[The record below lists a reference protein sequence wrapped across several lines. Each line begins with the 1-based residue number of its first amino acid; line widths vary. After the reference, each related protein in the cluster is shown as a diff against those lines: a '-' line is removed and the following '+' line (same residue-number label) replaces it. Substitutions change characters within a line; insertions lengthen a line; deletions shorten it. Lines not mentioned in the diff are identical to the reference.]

1 MVEDESESDTQLND
15 LKFGTYVLKVRLSN
29 RSPRT
34 EAYKPYKPESKLSEA
49 YKPLKANA
57 LSYTLVSPFGRVRC
71 LIDAKF
77 SKGLV
82 APMRLRTTDLG
93 LIKSIASLKIFPV
106 ARNSF

>member
-1 MVEDESESDTQLND
+1 MAEDESESDTQLKD
-15 LKFGTYVLKVRLSN
+15 LKFGIYVLKVRLSN

-34 EAYKPYKPESKLSEA
+34 HRQFMNKLSEA

-57 LSYTLVSPFGRVRC
+57 LCYTLVSPFGRVRC
-71 LIDAKF
+71 LIDTKF

-93 LIKSIASLKIFPV
+93 LIKSIPSLKIFPV
-106 ARNSF
+106 AQNIF